1 MAELRNFT
9 KLLPLLISFGLIIG
23 CSQPEVALSELV
35 LRDGVYFKQ
44 FSDTPYNG
52 KVIGSVVA
60 ELRDGRF
67 HGQLLRYDENGNL
80 SVREN
85 YSYGTLHGPR
95 ETYLN
100 GKKRRHMSF
109 KNGFLH
115 GPVVIPS
122 RFADWEIERKAVFV
136 DGFLHGPYVVGLDDR
151 IFFETNFANHKVSSD
166 HVDVFDEDGSIAL
179 SIPFEDGEI
188 EGNVEWKNGCV
199 QSFSGGIAGEMKSP
213 PPNAEQIKEKAETG
227 SDIDYVSMCWEIALM
242 PIPQE
247 LINPKY
253 VWGDAPSSY

>member
-1 MAELRNFT
+1 M
-9 KLLPLLISFGLIIG
+9 
-23 CSQPEVALSELV
+23 SELV
-35 LRDGVYFKQ
+35 LRDGVYFKR

-85 YSYGTLHGPR
+85 YSDGTLHGLR
-95 ETYLN
+95 ETYLK

-115 GPVVIPS
+115 GPVAIPS
-122 RFADWEIERKAVFV
+122 RFAEWEIERKAVFA

-179 SIPFEDGEI
+179 SIPFEDGKI
-188 EGNVEWKNGCV
+188 EGNVEWKNGCT
-199 QSFSGGIAGEMKSP
+199 QTFTGGTAGEMELP
-213 PPNAEQIKEKAETG
+213 PPSPKQLEEKAETG
-227 SDIDYVSMCWEIALM
+227 SNFNYMTMCIESALM
-242 PIPQE
+242 PIPVE
-247 LINPKY
+247 LINPAY
-253 VWGDAPSSY
+253 VWGNAPSSY